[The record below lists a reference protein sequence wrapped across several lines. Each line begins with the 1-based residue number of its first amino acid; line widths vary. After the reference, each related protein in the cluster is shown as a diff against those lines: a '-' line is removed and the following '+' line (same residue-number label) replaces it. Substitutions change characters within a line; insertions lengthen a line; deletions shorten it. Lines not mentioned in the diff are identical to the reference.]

1 MDVIVTD
8 SVSALVPRSEIKGE
22 MGDAHMGMMDRLMSQ
37 AQRKLSG
44 AIKQSNSAM
53 ISTNQLQ
60 ERIGAVYGKRET
72 TTRGKGLRFHAS
84 VRLDVRRIQ
93 TAKSNGKAVRS
104 RKRVR
109 VTKNKAAPPFGE
121 TEFDILSDCGPTKA
135 GHLLDLGAEYGII
148 DEWGS
153 FYRHNKELVGQG
165 RENAKHSLSES
176 TGAANTIEK
185 NIRAEVNLPAPDR
198 HGHPARGEE
207 APGE

>member
-1 MDVIVTD
+1 M
-8 SVSALVPRSEIKGE
+8 EKGRQPPGE
-22 MGDAHMGMMDRLMSQ
+22 A
-37 AQRKLSG
+37 
-44 AIKQSNSAM
+44 
-53 ISTNQLQ
+53 
-60 ERIGAVYGKRET
+60 
-72 TTRGKGLRFHAS
+72 LRFHAS
-84 VRLDVRRIQ
+84 VRLDMRRIQ

-109 VTKNKAAPPFGE
+109 VTRNKVAPPFGE
-121 TEFDILSDCGPTKA
+121 TEFDIISDCGLTKP

-153 FYRHNKELVGQG
+153 FYRHNKELMGQG
-165 RENAKHSLSES
+165 HENAKHSLSES